1 MFKCSKFDNILKS
14 YHENKLAHAFLL
26 ETNDSLECYKDL
38 IQLIKLLNCP
48 YEYSEEC
55 QKDCNLC
62 NLIDAGNLPSL
73 IEIRPDGNFIK
84 KNQILEMM
92 ERFSSKPV
100 FSRYNIYIVHD
111 CDHFNDSSANTILK
125 FLEEPN
131 DNIIGFFITNNKM
144 NVISTIR
151 SRCQNFSMSYKDIKK
166 VYDENDI
173 LLFNEYFNNIY
184 QNKDDLLYNK
194 NVMSKQFNDRIE
206 WQLFFNKLFIYVS
219 DICTFKVTCEIE
231 VFNKISKNN
240 MIKVLELLEK
250 ILKYINSN
258 GNIELILDKF
268 VIEMRKYYE

>member
-73 IEIRPDGNFIK
+73 IEIKPDGNFIK
-84 KNQILEMM
+84 KIQILDMM

-100 FSRYNIYIVHD
+100 FSRYNTYIVHD
-111 CDHFNDSSANTILK
+111 CDHLNDSSANTILK

-151 SRCQNFSMSYKDIKK
+151 SRCQNFSMSYEDIKK

-173 LLFNEYFNNIY
+173 LLFNEYFNNI
-184 QNKDDLLYNK
+184 
-194 NVMSKQFNDRIE
+194 
-206 WQLFFNKLFIYVS
+206 
-219 DICTFKVTCEIE
+219 
-231 VFNKISKNN
+231 
-240 MIKVLELLEK
+240 
-250 ILKYINSN
+250 
-258 GNIELILDKF
+258 
-268 VIEMRKYYE
+268 

>member
-38 IQLIKLLNCP
+38 IKLIKAINCP
-48 YEYSEEC
+48 YEYSENC
-55 QKDCNLC
+55 QKECNLC
-62 NLIDAGNLPSL
+62 NLIDFGNLPSL
-73 IEIRPDGNFIK
+73 IEIKPDGTFIK

-100 FSRYNIYIVHD
+100 FSRYNVYIVHD

-131 DNIIGFFITNNKM
+131 DNIVGFFITNNKM

-151 SRCQNFSMSYKDIKK
+151 SRCQSFAMHYIDKSSIYGTEDI
-166 VYDENDI
+166 I
-173 LLFNEYFNNIY
+173 LFNEYFNHIY
-184 QNKDDLLYNK
+184 KNKDDLLYNK
-194 NVMSKQFNDRIE
+194 NVMGKKFTDRIE
-206 WQLFFNKLFIYVS
+206 WQEFFYKLFIYVS
-219 DICTFKVTCEIE
+219 DICSFKTNSEIE
-231 VFNKISKNN
+231 VFARISRTNMVKI
-240 MIKVLELLEK
+240 LELLEE

-258 GNIELILDKF
+258 GNIDLILDKF